1 MKQRNSVAELL
12 EGLAA
17 RRATAQRVAVVVA
30 HPDDETIG
38 AGASL
43 ALLRRFT
50 LVHVTDG
57 APRTLHDARAA
68 GFATG
73 AEYAAARRAE
83 LRAALAAGGA
93 DAELIELSIPDQG
106 ATAAMAGIAHELA
119 ALFTARRIEAIVTH
133 PYEGGHPD
141 HDATAWAVHA
151 AARSGP
157 AVIEML
163 SYHVG
168 PDGGIETDRFL
179 PGPEPVQVALSPV
192 EQAVKRR
199 MLDCFATQTAVLAA
213 FGTER
218 ESFRIAPAYDFT
230 APPHPGPTYY
240 DGFDWGMTGAAW
252 RATAAALEP
261 GLCAG

>member
-1 MKQRNSVAELL
+1 MLAA
-12 EGLAA
+12 LAA
-17 RRATAQRVAVVVA
+17 RRVTALRVAVVVA

-43 ALLRRFT
+43 ALLSRLT

-57 APRTLHDARAA
+57 APRALHDARAA
-68 GFATG
+68 GFATA

-83 LRAALAAGGA
+83 LRAALAVGGTT
-93 DAELIELSIPDQG
+93 AELVELSVPDQG
-106 ATAAMAGIAHELA
+106 TTTAMAGIARALA
-119 ALFTARRIEAIVTH
+119 ALFAARGIEAVVTH

-151 AARSGP
+151 ASHSGP

-163 SYHVG
+163 SYHAG
-168 PDGGIETDRFL
+168 ASGGIETDRFL
-179 PGPEPVQVALSPV
+179 PGPEPVQVTLSPA

-199 MLDCFATQTAVLAA
+199 MLDCFATQAAVLAI

-218 ESFRIAPAYDFT
+218 EAFRIAPAYDFT
-230 APPHPGPTYY
+230 APPHPGAVYY
-240 DGFDWGMTGAAW
+240 DGFDWGITAAAW
-252 RATAAALEP
+252 REAARSAAAEP
-261 GLCAG
+261 APCAG